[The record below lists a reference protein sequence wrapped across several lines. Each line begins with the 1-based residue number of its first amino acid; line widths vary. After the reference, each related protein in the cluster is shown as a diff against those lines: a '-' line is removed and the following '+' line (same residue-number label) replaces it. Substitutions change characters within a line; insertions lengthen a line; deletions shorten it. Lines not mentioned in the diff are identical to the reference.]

1 MTLPKTQNT
10 ENKTA
15 DIASAKS
22 PRNITEAPE
31 NVGELFSAVGN
42 VFEQLSAVE
51 TFMARRFDEISMEIN
66 ATSQQVDM
74 AEDGIAQRFSEIL
87 EILGAINYIG
97 KGDTAANTG
106 VELEAVIEDTESA
119 ANTIL
124 DSADRIASYV
134 DDDVDWNDENVRG
147 EVRKKIKND
156 IQEILLACT
165 FQDLTGQR
173 IRNTLQNLQE
183 IESRLSST
191 FDKLGIEVQK
201 DDEAIQHRVTKAST
215 QSEVDELLKGYNTE
229 EDNPPPSKT
238 VSQEDIDGM
247 FD

>member
-1 MTLPKTQNT
+1 MTLPETQNT
-10 ENKTA
+10 KDKTDNNEAENPA
-15 DIASAKS
+15 
-22 PRNITEAPE
+22 

-124 DSADRIASYV
+124 DSADRIAGYV

-147 EVRKKIKND
+147 EVREKIKND
-156 IQEILLACT
+156 IQDILLACT

-191 FDKLGIEVQK
+191 FDKLGIEVKK
-201 DDEAIQHRVTKAST
+201 DDEAIQQRVSKAST
-215 QSEVDELLKGYNTE
+215 QSEVDELLKGYNAE
-229 EDNPPPSKT
+229 EDTNSPGKT